1 MSYRIETIRRWQK
14 DNPHKMYE
22 YRQKFM
28 SSRKQMSVTLEQW
41 VIDAIDKV
49 KPENQPYGAWVR
61 ELVESWA
68 KSQNP

>member
-1 MSYRIETIRRWQK
+1 
-14 DNPHKMYE
+14 MYE

-28 SSRKQMSVTLEQW
+28 STRKQMSVTLEQW

-68 KSQNP
+68 KSQNV